1 MSLPKLY
8 IETTIPSYLTARRSR
23 DLRLAADQ
31 EATLEWWED
40 RRDEYEVF
48 VSPAVIAEVRVGD
61 PEFAAKRLT
70 LLDGIPE
77 LGTAKEVTELA
88 ARLLSDQI
96 IPKIAAADALHL
108 AYSAVHGLDF
118 LLTWNCKHIH
128 NLKLERRIE
137 AACRRLGFTCPIICT
152 PAELLGT

>member
-96 IPKIAAADALHL
+96 IPKIAAADALYL

-118 LLTWNCKHIH
+118 LLTW
-128 NLKLERRIE
+128 KLQTHTQSQAGAPDRG
-137 AACRRLGFTCPIICT
+137 CLPSFGFHLPDHLHSC
-152 PAELLGT
+152 

>member
-8 IETTIPSYLTARRSR
+8 LETTIPSYLTARGSR

-31 EATLEWWED
+31 EATQEWW
-40 RRDEYEVF
+40 DEQRGEYDLY
-48 VSPAVIAEVRVGD
+48 VSAAVLAEAGEGD
-61 PEFAAKRLT
+61 PVFAAKRLAA
-70 LLDGIPE
+70 LDGIPE
-77 LGTAKEVTELA
+77 LRASDEVVALA
-88 ARLLSDQI
+88 AWLLSEQI
-96 IPKIAAADALHL
+96 IPAAAEVDAAHL
-108 AYSAVHGLDF
+108 AYSAVHGLDY

-137 AACRRLGFTCPIICT
+137 AACRSLGFTCPIICT